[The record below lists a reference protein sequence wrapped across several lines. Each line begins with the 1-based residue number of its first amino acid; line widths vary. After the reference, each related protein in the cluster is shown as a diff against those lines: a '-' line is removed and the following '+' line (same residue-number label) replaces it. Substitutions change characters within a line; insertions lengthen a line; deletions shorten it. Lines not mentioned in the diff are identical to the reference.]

1 MINLVND
8 ERPVIQVPCNISKKQ
23 EINKYI
29 FHCEANET
37 FKGEL
42 HSAVSFIDDNDI
54 LLLIFD
60 EVNESIVNVETT
72 QKYRRFYIRNDNTGA
87 MIGITISI
95 TATIALIIFIIFY
108 LNKKNKKNKRAIND
122 FESSIR
128 RIKTSDDIKY

>member
-1 MINLVND
+1 MYIINYYLI
-8 ERPVIQVPCNISKKQ
+8 IQVPCNISKNQ

-29 FHCEANET
+29 FHCEANEA

-72 QKYRRFYIRNDNTGA
+72 QKYRRFYIRNDNAGA

-128 RIKTSDDIKY
+128 RIKTSDDIK